1 MSLALGGH
9 VFGYPH
15 SVLELPFFIQKLDT
29 YTHTLSLLRVRTQG
43 AHKQ

>member
-1 MSLALGGH
+1 MSLALGCH
-9 VFGYPH
+9 VLGYPH

-29 YTHTLSLLRVRTQG
+29 YAHTLPFLRMRAYG